1 MKPRA
6 QLIDVFQIVGFV
18 VSIVISIGL
27 IVIGQ
32 DTIPSV
38 TLGLVLAILTQ
49 LFDMQ
54 MRQSSSEERI
64 LKAGLLNQS
73 LYKDEWLLRQIQQI
87 VDSYIIVKKTGFE
100 LFEIRAKDVVTECHN
115 VLHGLA
121 DGYMIAAPRSPYSFG
136 TKGISGAKK
145 SVKAAS
151 IADFSYWKTNYAQ
164 SYLKANKDTLER
176 GVKIIRV
183 FIADRKTLESISD
196 VLQTQKEMGIEVH
209 TAVID
214 DIPNQLIE
222 DTLIVDDKIFSR
234 GELTSDGK
242 LREIRL
248 TIDAVEVQQAVTRF
262 DALLRHS
269 EKM

>member
-87 VDSYIIVKKTGFE
+87 VDSYIIVKKT
-100 LFEIRAKDVVTECHN
+100 
-115 VLHGLA
+115 
-121 DGYMIAAPRSPYSFG
+121 SW
-136 TKGISGAKK
+136 ISGWLYDCC
-145 SVKAAS
+145 AS
-151 IADFSYWKTNYAQ
+151 
-164 SYLKANKDTLER
+164 
-176 GVKIIRV
+176 
-183 FIADRKTLESISD
+183 
-196 VLQTQKEMGIEVH
+196 
-209 TAVID
+209 
-214 DIPNQLIE
+214 
-222 DTLIVDDKIFSR
+222 
-234 GELTSDGK
+234 
-242 LREIRL
+242 
-248 TIDAVEVQQAVTRF
+248 
-262 DALLRHS
+262 
-269 EKM
+269 